1 MPVAHPAAGPPLRSP
16 RFVDRGQIRPQQAE
30 VPTAEHPER
39 GAGSAPECGRSGSEA
54 VFIERRGRRAAV
66 VVSPEQY
73 ERMLEALEDTEDIA
87 AFDEAMAEEGPSIP
101 WDQVKADLG
110 WK

>member
-1 MPVAHPAAGPPLRSP
+1 MYNHHMSVVSVADARSHLSEVIDRAG
-16 RFVDRGQIRPQQAE
+16 I
-30 VPTAEHPER
+30 
-39 GAGSAPECGRSGSEA
+39 EA

-73 ERMLEALEDTEDIA
+73 ERMREALEDAEDIA

-101 WDQVKADLG
+101 WAQVKADLG
-110 WK
+110 WT